1 MDIIAPP
8 YKNWR
13 YYERGRRSYNTDG
26 HDFALLVL
34 NKDAYDDISPK
45 RKGIKSIVSPCP
57 LFICKINII
66 SQCSPFAFQRLIRN
80 LTAQKR
86 SPLDGDN
93 TNIGAGPPTHW
104 SMSAWRWHTT
114 NWGPGRCL
122 APRYQ
127 EPIWPTHLW
136 RTLVLETLVGLSI
149 ITFPIVY
156 TLHLCFRWPI
166 RCKDR
171 KIICM

>member
-57 LFICKINII
+57 LFGCESSPI
-66 SQCSPFAFQRLIRN
+66 SRN
-80 LTAQKR
+80 V
-86 SPLDGDN
+86 
-93 TNIGAGPPTHW
+93 
-104 SMSAWRWHTT
+104 
-114 NWGPGRCL
+114 
-122 APRYQ
+122 
-127 EPIWPTHLW
+127 
-136 RTLVLETLVGLSI
+136 RTLVSQLVSQLVS
-149 ITFPIVY
+149 
-156 TLHLCFRWPI
+156 
-166 RCKDR
+166 
-171 KIICM
+171 